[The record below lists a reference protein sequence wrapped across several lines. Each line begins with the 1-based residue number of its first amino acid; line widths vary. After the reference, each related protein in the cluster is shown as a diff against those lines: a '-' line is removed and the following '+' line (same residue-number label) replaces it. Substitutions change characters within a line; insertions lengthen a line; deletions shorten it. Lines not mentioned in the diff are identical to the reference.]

1 MLFENCSILVEL
13 VEFSNK
19 ECVFVLVGKSV
30 CLF

>member
-1 MLFENCSILVEL
+1 MLVEL